1 MTRVLCLNV
10 GSSSLKIALQAGEE
24 RLAQGAVE
32 RVGQDRGRF
41 WLRGG
46 APAVEGRAGFSGDGR
61 SSKGAAFDREDRIPD
76 HAAAVQTALAAL
88 DAADLHPQAVAHR
101 LVHGGPVHH
110 APALI
115 DGALLDS
122 LRELVDFAPLHLPAE
137 IAVIDAVM
145 RHYPELPQV
154 ACFDTHFHWELP
166 EVARR
171 LPLPQALH
179 EKGVRR
185 YGFHGLSYEYV
196 VSTLGAA
203 QLGRAVIAHLGNGA
217 SLAAVRDGAP
227 VDTTMAFTPAS
238 GVMMGTRA
246 GDVDPGVVLFLLARG
261 AGPAEVER
269 LLARESGL
277 LGVSGS
283 TSDMKDLLAARE
295 TDPRAALAVEM
306 FSWSCR
312 KAVGAL
318 AAALG
323 GLDTLVFTGGIGENA
338 APVRAEICAG
348 LAHLGVALD
357 AASNDA
363 GAPLVSAAGS
373 RCAVRVVRTDEDL
386 VIARHAR
393 RLLGSA

>member
-1 MTRVLCLNV
+1 MTRVLCLNA
-10 GSSSLKIALQAGEE
+10 GSSSLKFTFQAGED

-32 RVGQDRGRF
+32 RVGSGSGRF

-46 APAVEGRAGFSGDGR
+46 ARPFDRAGSF
-61 SSKGAAFDREDRIPD
+61 PD
-76 HAAAVQTALAAL
+76 HANALQSVLAAL
-88 DAADLHPQAVAHR
+88 DAAELHPQTVAHR

-110 APALI
+110 QPSII
-115 DGALLDS
+115 DSALLDS
-122 LRELVDFAPLHLPAE
+122 LRELVHFAPLHLPAE
-137 IAVIDAVM
+137 LAVIDAIA
-145 RHYPELPQV
+145 RHYPGVPQV

-171 LPLPQALH
+171 LPLPRALH
-179 EKGVRR
+179 DQGVRR
-185 YGFHGLSYEYV
+185 YGFHGLSYEFV

-217 SLAAVRDGAP
+217 SLAAVRDGHP
-227 VDTTMAFTPAS
+227 IDTTMAFTPAS

-246 GDVDPGVVLFLLARG
+246 GDLDPGVVLFLLARG
-261 AGPAEVER
+261 ADAAEVER
-269 LLARESGL
+269 LLGRDSGL

-283 TSDMKDLLAARE
+283 TSDMQELIAARAS
-295 TDPRAALAVEM
+295 DPRAALAVEM
-306 FSWSCR
+306 FCWSCR

-348 LAHLGVALD
+348 LAHLGLALD
-357 AASNDA
+357 ATANAA
-363 GAPLVSAAGS
+363 GAPIVSAPGS
-373 RCAVRVVRTDEDL
+373 PCVVRVIRTDEDA

-393 RLLGSA
+393 ALNKQANGLPGGYSARR

>member
-1 MTRVLCLNV
+1 MTRVLCLNA
-10 GSSSLKIALQAGEE
+10 GSSSLKFALYGGEE
-24 RLAQGAVE
+24 RIAQGAVE
-32 RVGQDRGRF
+32 RIGPGLGRV

-46 APAVEGRAGFSGDGR
+46 AAAIDREGRF
-61 SSKGAAFDREDRIPD
+61 PD
-76 HAAAVQTALAAL
+76 HPAAVQSGLAAL
-88 DAADLHPQAVAHR
+88 DAAGLHPQAVAHR

-110 APALI
+110 APARI
-115 DGALLDS
+115 DTALLDS

-137 IAVIDAVM
+137 IAVIDALT
-145 RHYPELPQV
+145 RHYPGLPQV
-154 ACFDTHFHWELP
+154 TCFDTHFHWELP

-171 LPLPQALH
+171 LPLPRALH
-179 EKGVRR
+179 EQGVRR

-217 SLAAVRDGAP
+217 SLVAVRDGHP

-261 AGPAEVER
+261 ASPAEVER
-269 LLARESGL
+269 VLTRESGL
-277 LGVSGS
+277 LGVSGAS
-283 TSDMKDLLAARE
+283 SDMKELLAARA
-295 TDPRAALAVEM
+295 TDPDASLAVEM
-306 FSWSCR
+306 FCWSCR

-338 APVRAEICAG
+338 APVRAGICAG
-348 LAHLGVALD
+348 LAHLGVTLD
-357 AASNDA
+357 ATSNQV
-363 GAPLVSAAGS
+363 GAPLLSAAGS
-373 RCAVRVVRTDEDL
+373 RCAVRLVHTDEDL

-393 RLLGSA
+393 RLLASAARAGGP

>member
-1 MTRVLCLNV
+1 VTRVLSLNA
-10 GSSSLKIALQAGEE
+10 GSSSLKLALQAGEE

-32 RVGQDRGRF
+32 RVGLSRGRF

-46 APAVEGRAGFSGDGR
+46 VAAIDCDGH
-61 SSKGAAFDREDRIPD
+61 FPD
-76 HAAAVQTALAAL
+76 HAAAVRAALAAL

-110 APALI
+110 VPALI

-122 LRELVDFAPLHLPAE
+122 LRELVHFAPLHLPAE
-137 IAVIDAVM
+137 IAVIDAIA
-145 RHYPELPQV
+145 RHYPGLPQV

-179 EKGVRR
+179 EQGVRR

-196 VSTLGAA
+196 VSTLGA

-217 SLAAVRDGAP
+217 SLAAVRDGRP

-246 GDVDPGVVLFLLARG
+246 GDVDPGIVFFLLARG
-261 AGPAEVER
+261 AGTAEVER
-269 LLARESGL
+269 LLSLDSGL

-283 TSDMKDLLAARE
+283 TSDMKELLARRE
-295 TDPRAALAVEM
+295 SDPRAALAVEM

-318 AAALG
+318 AASLG

-338 APVRAEICAG
+338 APVRAEISAG
-348 LAHLGVALD
+348 LGHLGVTLD
-357 AASNDA
+357 PASNDA
-363 GAPLVSAAGS
+363 GADFVSVAGS
-373 RCAVRVVRTDEDL
+373 RCAVRVIRTDEDL
-386 VIARHAR
+386 VLARHAR
-393 RLLGSA
+393 SLLGSA

>member
-1 MTRVLCLNV
+1 MTRVLCLNA
-10 GSSSLKIALQAGEE
+10 GSSSLKLAFQAGEV

-32 RVGQDRGRF
+32 RIGLDRGRF
-41 WLRGG
+41 WLQTV
-46 APAVEGRAGFSGDGR
+46 ADGR
-61 SSKGAAFDREDRIPD
+61 SPKGAAVDTQDRFPD
-76 HAAAVQTALAAL
+76 HAAAVEASLSALERVN
-88 DAADLHPQAVAHR
+88 LHPQAVAHR

-115 DGALLDS
+115 DPALLDS
-122 LRELVDFAPLHLPAE
+122 LRDLVHFAPLHLPAE
-137 IAVIDAVM
+137 IAAIDAVA
-145 RHYPELPQV
+145 RRYPRLPQI

-166 EVARR
+166 EVSRR
-171 LPLPQALH
+171 LPLPLVLH
-179 EKGVRR
+179 EQGVRR

-196 VSTLGAA
+196 VSTVGPA

-217 SLAAVRDGAP
+217 SLAAVRDGRP
-227 VDTTMAFTPAS
+227 VDTTMTFTPTS

-261 AGPAEVER
+261 ADPAAVER
-269 LLARESGL
+269 LLTSESGL
-277 LGVSGS
+277 LGVSGL
-283 TSDMKDLLAARE
+283 TSDMRELLAARQSE
-295 TDPRAALAVEM
+295 PRATLAVEM
-306 FSWSCR
+306 FCWSCR

-348 LAHLGVALD
+348 LAHLGVTLD
-357 AASNDA
+357 AASNEA

-386 VIARHAR
+386 IIARHAR
-393 RLLGSA
+393 RLLASE